1 MTGASGPRLP
11 GAPGAEALSPLPG
24 MGRPGSGSTDK
35 ARRWRLPPTDPASAA
50 ALGRA
55 LGVPALVAGLLLRRG
70 CDTPE
75 AARTFLEAP
84 LAALH
89 DPRQM
94 ADMDTAVDRLR
105 AAVARR
111 EPMRVCG
118 DYDVDGV
125 TGTALLVDGLR
136 RAGGA
141 VDYRVPRRLE
151 HGYGLHPSIV
161 EAAAAQGVRVLV
173 SVDHGISAHEA
184 VALARTRGM
193 DVIVCDHHL
202 PPPVLPPAT
211 AILNPRRAGCPYP
224 FKELCGAG
232 IAFKLL
238 QAVFGPEAEEEV
250 WPSLDLVALGTIAD
264 LVPLLGENR
273 ILVKHG
279 LAELARSAGPQDSG
293 HLRRGGRPG
302 LRALAEVAGIS
313 LPDSGSVGVGRVAFG
328 LAPRINAAGRLDD
341 ASRAV
346 RLLLTRDPSEA
357 RELAAWLDR
366 QNRERQD
373 LEERILAEAL
383 ARVESEQDLQRDRAI
398 VLSSPAWH
406 PGVIGIVAARLVERY
421 GRPTA
426 LIGIQDRE
434 ARGSARSAAGWHIA
448 DALGRCA
455 DLLLHY
461 GGHRAAAGFSLR
473 PERIEAFRTRFLA
486 LAAEALTEDDLAP
499 TLVVDAEVSLDGVD
513 LSVADV
519 LARLG
524 PHGIGNPEP
533 VLVARSVQVMQ
544 TARRVGRNHL
554 KMKVRQSA
562 VSGHVIDTIGFNL
575 GWLAETLCAPSAPW
589 IDIAFLPERNVWNG
603 REMLQLRLKDV
614 AILDTGRRKT
624 AGER

>member
-1 MTGASGPRLP
+1 MTGASGPRRP
-11 GAPGAEALSPLPG
+11 GAPGAEDEAPLTGIAEPG
-24 MGRPGSGSTDK
+24 TGSQGR
-35 ARRWRLPPTDPASAA
+35 ARRWQLPQADPVSAGVLA
-50 ALGRA
+50 RA
-55 LGVPALVAGLLLRRG
+55 LGLPVLMASLLLRRG

-84 LAALH
+84 LTGLH
-89 DPRQM
+89 DPRLM
-94 ADMDTAVDRLR
+94 AGMDVAVDRLR

-111 EPMRVCG
+111 EPILVCG

-125 TGTALLVDGLR
+125 TGAALLVDGLR
-136 RAGGA
+136 RAGGE

-161 EAAAAQGVRVLV
+161 EEAATGSVRVLV
-173 SVDHGISAHEA
+173 TVDQGITAHEA
-184 VALARTRGM
+184 VALARRRGM

-202 PPPVLPPAT
+202 PPPILPTAT
-211 AILNPRRAGCPYP
+211 AILNPRRPGCLYP
-224 FKELCGAG
+224 FKELCGVG

-238 QAVFGPEAEEEV
+238 QALFGPEAEEDI
-250 WPSLDLVALGTIAD
+250 WPFLDLVALGTIAD

-279 LAELARSAGPQDSG
+279 LAELARSV
-293 HLRRGGRPG
+293 GGERPG
-302 LRALAEVAGIS
+302 IRALAEVAGIS
-313 LPDSGSVGVGRVAFG
+313 LSDSGCLGVGRVAFG

-341 ASRAV
+341 ASSAV

-357 RELAAWLDR
+357 RELATGLDR

-373 LEERILAEAL
+373 IEASILAEAL
-383 ARVESEQDLQRDRAI
+383 TRAEVEHDLRRDRAI
-398 VLSSPAWH
+398 VLASPAWH
-406 PGVIGIVAARLVERY
+406 PGVIGIVAARLVERF

-461 GGHRAAAGFSLR
+461 GGHRAAAGFSVR
-473 PERIEAFRTRFLA
+473 PDRIEAFRARFLA
-486 LAAEALTEDDLAP
+486 LAAQELTEDDLIP
-499 TLVVDAEVSLDGVD
+499 TLAVDAEVSLDGLD
-513 LSVADV
+513 LDVADV

-533 VLVARSVQVMQ
+533 VLIAREVQVMQ

-554 KMKVRQSA
+554 KMKVRQS
-562 VSGHVIDTIGFNL
+562 VQSGQVLDTIGFNL
-575 GWLAETLCAPSAPW
+575 GSLAETLSQSSARW
-589 IDIAFLPERNVWNG
+589 IDVAFLPERNVWNG
-603 REMLQLRLKDV
+603 REFLQLRVKDIQLLNGPHWM
-614 AILDTGRRKT
+614 ASPD
-624 AGER
+624 

>member
-1 MTGASGPRLP
+1 MA
-11 GAPGAEALSPLPG
+11 
-24 MGRPGSGSTDK
+24 RPGSGSTGK
-35 ARRWRLPPTDPASAA
+35 PLRQAQGGALRQTQGKPRRWRLTPADPTAAA
-50 ALGRA
+50 ALARA
-55 LGVPALVAGLLLRRG
+55 LGVPALVASLLLRRG
-70 CDTPE
+70 CDTPD
-75 AARTFLEAP
+75 AARTFLDAP
-84 LAALH
+84 LNALH

-94 ADMDTAVDRLR
+94 ADMDVAVDRLR

-111 EPMRVCG
+111 EPILVCG

-136 RAGGA
+136 RAGGT

-211 AILNPRRAGCPYP
+211 AILNPRRVGCPYP
-224 FKELCGAG
+224 FKELCGVG
-232 IAFKLL
+232 IGFKLL
-238 QAVFGPEAEEEV
+238 HALFGPGAEEDV
-250 WPSLDLVALGTIAD
+250 WPYLDLVALGTIAD

-279 LAELARSAGPQDSG
+279 LAELARSAG
-293 HLRRGGRPG
+293 GGRPG
-302 LRALAEVAGIS
+302 IRALAEVAGIS
-313 LPDSGSVGVGRVAFG
+313 LVDSGRVGVGRVAFG

-341 ASRAV
+341 ASCAV
-346 RLLLTRDPSEA
+346 RLMLTRDPIEA
-357 RELAAWLDR
+357 RELATSLDR

-373 LEERILAEAL
+373 LEECILEEAL
-383 ARVESEQDLQRDRAI
+383 ARVESEHDLRRDRAI

-406 PGVIGIVAARLVERY
+406 PGVIGIVAARLVERF

-434 ARGSARSAAGWHIA
+434 ARGSARTAAGWHIA

-455 DLLLHY
+455 DLLLNY

-473 PERIEAFRTRFLA
+473 PDRIEMFRTRFLA
-486 LAAEALTEDDLAP
+486 LAAEELTEDDLAP
-499 TLVVDAEVSLDGVD
+499 TLAVDAEVSLDGMD
-513 LSVADV
+513 LAVADALV
-519 LARLG
+519 RLG
-524 PHGIGNPEP
+524 PHGVGNPEP
-533 VLVARSVQVMQ
+533 VLVAREVQVMQ

-554 KMKVRQSA
+554 KMRVRQSLH
-562 VSGHVIDTIGFNL
+562 SGHVIDTIGFNL
-575 GWLAETLCAPSAPW
+575 GSLAETLSTPSAPR
-589 IDIAFLPERNVWNG
+589 IDVAFLPERNVWNG
-603 REMLQLRLKDV
+603 REMLQLRVKDV
-614 AILDTGRRKT
+614 QLLDEDHGKT
-624 AGER
+624 LAD